1 MMPSENDRTPDEEA
15 ASAKRPARPKK
26 PKSDAAP
33 KRPSEPSPANVR
45 RHEARE
51 LALQTLYEV
60 DMTDHSA
67 AEVLSRTRSQLQPDQ
82 ETFEYLELLIG
93 EFNLIGDEVDGYIG
107 VAAPAFPVAQL
118 ANVDRNVLRIATI
131 ELLRHPDVP
140 AKVAISEAIVIA
152 KRFGG
157 DNSSRFVNGALG
169 AIYRKI
175 QAERAAA
182 TATGA
187 LRNDPAPA

>member
-1 MMPSENDRTPDEEA
+1 MPSENDRTQNDNSVP
-15 ASAKRPARPKK
+15 AKRPARPTK
-26 PKSDAAP
+26 PKSDTAASRSP
-33 KRPSEPSPANVR
+33 EPSPANVR

-60 DMTDHSA
+60 DMTDHSP
-67 AEVLSRTRSQLQPDQ
+67 AEVLARTRSQLQPED
-82 ETFEYLELLIG
+82 ETFAYLELLIG
-93 EFNLIGDEVDGYIG
+93 EFNLIRDEIDGYIR

-118 ANVDRNVLRIATI
+118 ANVDRNVLRIATL

-140 AKVAISEAIVIA
+140 PKVAINEAIEMA

-169 AIYRKI
+169 AIFSKI
-175 QAERAAA
+175 QAERAAV
-182 TATGA
+182 TATSA
-187 LRNDPAPA
+187 RQNDPVST